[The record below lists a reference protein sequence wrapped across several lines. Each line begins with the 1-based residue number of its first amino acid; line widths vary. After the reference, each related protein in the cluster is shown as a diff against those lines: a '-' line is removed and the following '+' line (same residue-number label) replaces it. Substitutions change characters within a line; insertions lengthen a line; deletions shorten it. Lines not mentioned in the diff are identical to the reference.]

1 MDITTLAL
9 SLLAGLLTTL
19 SPCVLPLLPVLV
31 AAALG
36 QHRLGPLALAAG
48 LALAFAGAGVVLAS
62 AGFALGLSGG
72 LLRQLS
78 AALMLLVA
86 LWLLSSRLQRW
97 LSAMLSRWS
106 ASGQQRLAQV
116 EGKGLAGQFGLG
128 LLLGLVWTPCVG
140 PTLGAAIALASQGQ
154 ALAQVTLVMVIFS
167 LGAVIPFIALGSM
180 GQALFNARR
189 GRWLTLAAKGK
200 QIMGWTLLLL
210 ALLVL
215 SGLDKTLETALLDLV
230 PDWWSELSIRY

>member
-1 MDITTLAL
+1 MELSTLAL

-36 QHRLGPLALAAG
+36 QHRLGPLAQALG

-62 AGFALGLSGG
+62 AGFALGLDGA

-78 AALMLLVA
+78 AGLMLLVA
-86 LWLLSSRLQRW
+86 LWLLSPRLQQW
-97 LSAMLSRWS
+97 LSGLLSTWS
-106 ASGQQRLAQV
+106 QRGQQQLTQV
-116 EGKGLAGQFGLG
+116 EGKGLSGQFGLG

-154 ALAQVTLVMVIFS
+154 ALAQVTLVMAVFS
-167 LGAVIPFIALGSM
+167 LGAVAPFIALGSM

-189 GRWLTLAAKGK
+189 GRWLALAGRGR
-200 QIMGWTLLLL
+200 QLMGWTLLLL

-215 SGLDKTLETALLDLV
+215 SGLDKTLETALLDLA
-230 PDWWSELSIRY
+230 PAWWSELSIRY